1 MIFSVKIIM
10 FIHKGLFEKPKM
22 KITKGNYVNWDLSNN
37 NIVVMLDYYIFWSK
51 VFDFATNP
59 ENDRFYCCLTLRN
72 DRWCR

>member
-10 FIHKGLFEKPKM
+10 FIRKGLFEKPKM

-37 NIVVMLDYYIFWSK
+37 NIVVMLDYYIFWRK
-51 VFDFATNP
+51 DFDFTTNP
-59 ENDRFYCCLTLRN
+59 ENDRFYCCFTLRN